1 MPSPLPKR
9 HITTLIIHDE
19 ELLLT
24 TGAEVYANE
33 LVERSLLPGML
44 RNALPGEVFHYT
56 ISFHTSGPGSAAV
69 TFLIQADLSAGQS
82 AFHGFLR
89 NVSNIGTDR
98 AGIAVCKGMRGI
110 AKRVDELAEI
120 LSKASPMLLSTRW

>member
-1 MPSPLPKR
+1 MY
-9 HITTLIIHDE
+9 DE

-24 TGAEVYANE
+24 TGAQVYANE

-56 ISFHTSGPGSAAV
+56 FCFHTSGGPGSAAM

-98 AGIAVCKGMRGI
+98 VGIAVCKGMRGI

-120 LSKASPMLLSTRW
+120 LSKASPMLLPDCSSESD